1 MPELNGP
8 DKEAEDKRQ
17 FIKEKIVRQP
27 LTGRQIARQ
36 AALVCGS
43 AAVFGVIA
51 AAVFAL
57 TSPYFRSFLGNGN
70 GTEST
75 AVSIPRDE
83 TSASAAEEASQA
95 DQQEEPIQ
103 QQVEDAV
110 SSYRF
115 TMEDFSRMVAPVK
128 EIAQKADKGIV
139 TVHSVRH
146 ETDWFNNPVENT
158 GFFAGALIAE
168 TPTEVLIL
176 TTEEAVEAADAIR
189 VTFYD
194 GTEAAGTKKQT
205 DQVSG
210 MSVVSVSRTDISED
224 TEAKM
229 EILTLGNSYQMK
241 MGDVVMAVGSPLGV
255 VHSLDYGT
263 LGYVAKSVPVTD
275 GSIRVLY
282 ADIKGNAPMGTFLIN
297 TAGEIVGWVEEQYK
311 SEAMQDV
318 TAAAGISDYKGI
330 IEKMSNGRG
339 AAYLGI
345 QGQDI
350 TAEMEKQGLPSGV
363 YIVEVTSGSPAYQ
376 AGIQN
381 GDILKRIGSGE
392 VSTVKELQTRIEN
405 MEPGA
410 AVVITVMRKGIDEYK
425 ELEYEVTVGAR

>member
-1 MPELNGP
+1 MPEINGP
-8 DKEAEDKRQ
+8 DQESEKKRQ

-36 AALVCGS
+36 AALVCGL
-43 AAVFGVIA
+43 AVVFGVVA
-51 AAVFAL
+51 AATFSL
-57 TSPYFRSFLGNGN
+57 TCPLFRDYMGDGS
-70 GTEST
+70 GTEDT
-75 AVSIPRDE
+75 VVSIPRDE
-83 TSASAAEEASQA
+83 TTPSAVEEAAQTQPA
-95 DQQEEPIQ
+95 EEPIQ

-115 TMEDFSRMVAPVK
+115 TMEDFSRMAAPVK
-128 EIAQKADKGIV
+128 EVAQKADKGIV

-168 TPTEVLIL
+168 TPTEFLIL
-176 TTEEAVEAADAIR
+176 TTQEAVEAADAIR

-205 DQVSG
+205 DRVSG
-210 MSVVSVSRTDISED
+210 MSVVSVSRMEVSRD
-224 TEAKM
+224 TAEKM

-241 MGDVVMAVGSPLGV
+241 MGDVVIAVGSPLGV
-255 VHSLDYGT
+255 VHSMDYGT

-282 ADIKGNAPMGTFLIN
+282 ADVLGNASMGTFLIN
-297 TAGEIVGWVEEQYK
+297 TSGEIIGWAEDGYK
-311 SEAMQDV
+311 SDSTQNV

-330 IEKMSNGRG
+330 IEKMSNGQG

-381 GDILKRIGSGE
+381 GDILKRIGTGE

-405 MEPGA
+405 MEVGTS
-410 AVVITVMRKGIDEYK
+410 VSVTVMRKGIDEYK